1 MSLQGRLRPYNGA
14 EGLTRALQGPRRPY
28 KGLKALQGRRR
39 PYKGLTRALKALQ
52 GPYNLKRPQKA
63 FQACTKMAQE
73 MALDRG
79 ITLNSDKIG
88 LPSLH
93 EDGPRSRDYVK

>member
-1 MSLQGRLRPYNGA
+1 MAQK
-14 EGLTRALQGPRRPY
+14 ALQGPRRPY

-63 FQACTKMAQE
+63 FQACTKMAQ
-73 MALDRG
+73 DRA

-88 LPSLH
+88 PPSLH
-93 EDGPRSRDYVK
+93 EDGPRSRDHVK